1 MRATRPLAAHIEG
14 IGLIGPGFD
23 NWPAARAVLA
33 GEVPY
38 VAAPANLP
46 APAALPPS
54 ERRRASRAIKVALA
68 AGLEAIRESGLD
80 PATLPTV
87 FSASTGDGNNCHEI
101 CQQLATADRQ
111 ISPTRFHNS
120 VHNAP
125 AGYWGIASG
134 AMASSS
140 VLCAYDASFGAGLL
154 EAIAQVA
161 VDGTHVALIVYDTD
175 YPEPLHATR
184 PVPDAFGVALVL
196 GPAPTSRSLAR
207 IAIALER
214 GNGPLTPLADP
225 ALERMRNDFP
235 AGRALPLLQVLASR
249 PGSPA
254 RVRLGYL
261 PGLALAVEVAA
272 GPASVGAAGA
282 GVAG

>member
-1 MRATRPLAAHIEG
+1 MRLTAHIEG

-23 NWPAARAVLA
+23 DWPAARAVLA
-33 GEVPY
+33 GEAAY
-38 VAAPANLP
+38 AAAPTNLP

-68 AGLEAIRESGLD
+68 AGFEACRAAGLD
-80 PATLPTV
+80 PATLPSV
-87 FSASTGDGNNCHEI
+87 FSASAGDGDNCHEI

-154 EAIAQVA
+154 EALAQVA
-161 VDGTHVALIVYDTD
+161 ADRTAVALIVYDTD
-175 YPEPLHATR
+175 YPEPIFATR
-184 PVPDAFGVALVL
+184 PVPDAFGVAMVL
-196 GPAPTSRSLAR
+196 GPVATGRSLAR
-207 IAIALER
+207 IEVELARPPAPATALAE
-214 GNGPLTPLADP
+214 TPHPPSA
-225 ALERMRNDFP
+225 MTI
-235 AGRALPLLQVLASR
+235 
-249 PGSPA
+249 
-254 RVRLGYL
+254 GYL
-261 PGLALAVEVAA
+261 PDVSLRVEVFR
-272 GPASVGAAGA
+272 
-282 GVAG
+282 